1 MSALDLF
8 ASALGAFILIAVIAL
23 PYYLNTDKQPGNMF
37 TKNKFFIITMYWDT
51 NKIQDIDLIV
61 VDPLGKKYYYKKKIH
76 SGSSAKLV
84 FDAKDVSKG
93 TEMWIDNNINVKKGG
108 KWEVYYEEFR
118 NNENI
123 KVSGSLY
130 TNDGS
135 YDFPIHIMEG
145 RSVHHVATINIGI
158 EDENTYNLDVKMH

>member
-1 MSALDLF
+1 
-8 ASALGAFILIAVIAL
+8 
-23 PYYLNTDKQPGNMF
+23 
-37 TKNKFFIITMYWDT
+37 
-51 NKIQDIDLIV
+51 
-61 VDPLGKKYYYKKKIH
+61 
-76 SGSSAKLV
+76 
-84 FDAKDVSKG
+84 
-93 TEMWIDNNINVKKGG
+93 
-108 KWEVYYEEFR
+108 VYYEEFR